1 MPCPGIRHSMEVM
14 DEGEPPGRR
23 HAAGVLEGIQTTH
36 ENADEIH
43 QVVAAKARAREK
55 VPART
60 VRRRIFVMNKC

>member
-14 DEGEPPGRR
+14 DEGEPP
-23 HAAGVLEGIQTTH
+23 AAATPLAYWKESRPPMKTPMKFTRSLP
-36 ENADEIH
+36 
-43 QVVAAKARAREK
+43 AKARAREK